1 MRETGR
7 AIFESDA
14 AKANANLRKHGL
26 SFEEAMTVFADQLG
40 RIEDDPRHSAD
51 EDRFVLLGISQRQRL
66 LAIMFAERGDAI
78 RIISARQATRQERRD
93 YEEKTH

>member
-1 MRETGR
+1 M
-7 AIFESDA
+7 IFEWDA